1 VDRVEKM
8 KMDELDLQILAAL
21 SDNARKSYVELAHE
35 LEVSDATIHNRIR
48 GMMETGIIKGFVTLI
63 DFEKI
68 GFGVM
73 AFVELKT
80 KPGTADIVAPKLAK
94 ISGIVG
100 IYEVHSHYDILL
112 KVTAKSIKEL
122 RHKIVNE
129 IGKIPE
135 VLSNYNYTVLNLV
148 KDETN
153 PPLPSSHHAKIL
165 VKV

>member
-1 VDRVEKM
+1 
-8 KMDELDLQILAAL
+8 MDDLDLQILAAL
-21 SDNARKSYVELAHE
+21 SNNARKSYVELAHE

-48 GMMETGIIKGFVTLI
+48 GMVEGGIIKSFVTLI

-94 ISGIVG
+94 IKGVIG

-112 KVTAKSIKEL
+112 KLAARSLKEL
-122 RHKIVNE
+122 RQKIVNE
-129 IGKIPE
+129 IGRIPE
-135 VLSNYNYTVLNLV
+135 VISNYNYTILNLV
-148 KDETN
+148 KEDSN
-153 PPLPSSHHAKIL
+153 PPIFDSHNERIVIKA
-165 VKV
+165 

>member
-1 VDRVEKM
+1 
-8 KMDELDLQILAAL
+8 MDDLDLQILVAL
-21 SDNARKSYVELAHE
+21 SNNARKSYVELAHE

-48 GMMETGIIKGFVTLI
+48 GMIDAGIIKGFVTLV

-68 GFGVM
+68 GFGIM

-94 ISGIVG
+94 IAGVIG

-112 KVTAKSIKEL
+112 KVAAKSLKEL

-135 VLSNYNYTVLNLV
+135 VLSNYNYTILNLV
-148 KDETN
+148 KEEAN
-153 PPLPSSHHAKIL
+153 PPLTDPRNARLLLKA
-165 VKV
+165 

>member
-1 VDRVEKM
+1 
-8 KMDELDLQILAAL
+8 MDDLDLQILAAL
-21 SDNARKSYVELAHE
+21 GNNARKSYVELAHE

-48 GMMETGIIKGFVTLI
+48 GMIDAGIIKGFVTLI

-68 GFGVM
+68 GFTVL

-80 KPGTADIVAPKLAK
+80 KPGTADIVTPKLGK
-94 ISGIVG
+94 ISGVIG

-112 KVTAKSIKEL
+112 KVAAKSLKEL

-135 VLSNYNYTVLNLV
+135 VLSNYNYTILNLV
-148 KDETN
+148 KDEPN
-153 PPLPSSHHAKIL
+153 PPLMDSRNARIL
-165 VKV
+165 VKA

>member
-1 VDRVEKM
+1 
-8 KMDELDLQILAAL
+8 MDELDLHILSAL
-21 SDNARKSYVELAHE
+21 SNNARKSYVELAHE

-48 GMMETGIIKGFVTLI
+48 GMTETGIIKGFITLI

-68 GFGVM
+68 GFGVI
-73 AFVELKT
+73 AFVELKI

-94 ISGIVG
+94 IPGIVG

-112 KVTAKSIKEL
+112 KVAAKSLKEL
-122 RHKIVNE
+122 RYKIVNE

-148 KDETN
+148 KEDMN
-153 PPLPSSHHAKIL
+153 PPLPGSHHAKIL
-165 VKV
+165 VKA

>member
-1 VDRVEKM
+1 
-8 KMDELDLQILAAL
+8 MDDLDLQILAAL
-21 SDNARKSYVELAHE
+21 SNNARKSYVELAHE

-48 GMMETGIIKGFVTLI
+48 GMIEGGIIKSFVTLI

-68 GFGVM
+68 GFGIM

-94 ISGIVG
+94 IGGVVG

-112 KVTAKSIKEL
+112 KIAARSLKEL
-122 RHKIVNE
+122 RSKIVNE

-135 VLSNYNYTVLNLV
+135 VISNYNYTILNLV
-148 KDETN
+148 KEEPN
-153 PPLPSSHHAKIL
+153 PPILDSHNARIVIKA
-165 VKV
+165 